1 MDASRRTFT
10 RAAAGAAALAV
21 WPATH
26 AQAAWPSKPVRLVVG
41 YPAGGLADAMAR
53 AYGEH
58 LATKLGQ
65 PVIVDNRAGAAGML
79 AGGEVARAAAD
90 GYTLWMTLSST
101 VNQNRVL
108 YKKMSYDPDK
118 DFAHI
123 AGFDPGPSVLAV
135 ATSAPWRN
143 LAELAAHAKK
153 SRITFGNYAQG
164 SLPHMMA
171 QQLAVKHGWQVDPV
185 PYKGESPMW
194 VDLASGHT
202 TIALGSPL
210 GMSPLLQTKKLRPLA
225 VTTRSRSA
233 TMPEVPTFVEQGFGD
248 SVFVLQGWLGL
259 MAPAKTPAAVLAR
272 VSDLVLEAAETPRIR
287 QLHAT
292 FGLGPKPWPAAEFER
307 LDRESKPGWIEL
319 ARALNLTLD

>member
-1 MDASRRTFT
+1 MNPNRRTFT
-10 RAAAGAAALAV
+10 RAAALLLCPSARAQVAS
-21 WPATH
+21 WPA
-26 AQAAWPSKPVRLVVG
+26 KPIRLVVG
-41 YPAGGLADAMAR
+41 YPAGGLADALSR
-53 AYGEH
+53 SYGEH
-58 LATKLGQ
+58 LAMRLGQ
-65 PVIVDNRAGAAGML
+65 PVVVDNRAGAAGML
-79 AGGEVARAAAD
+79 AGGEVARAAPD

-108 YKKMSYDPDK
+108 YKRMPYDPDK
-118 DFAHI
+118 DFTHV

-135 ATSAPWRN
+135 AAHAPWRT

-153 SRITFGNYAQG
+153 TPISFGNYAQG

-171 QQLAVKHGWQVDPV
+171 QQLATKHGWQVDPV
-185 PYKGESPMW
+185 SYKGESPMW
-194 VDLASGHT
+194 VDLASGQT

-210 GMSPLLQTKKLRPLA
+210 GLTPHLQSRKLRALA
-225 VTTRSRSA
+225 VTTATRSA
-233 TMPEVPTFVEQGFGD
+233 TMPEVPTFVEQGFTD
-248 SVFVLQGWLGL
+248 TVFVVQGWLGL
-259 MAPAKTPAAVLAR
+259 MAPAKTPPAVLSR

-292 FGLGPKPWPAAEFER
+292 FGLAPKPWPAAEFER